1 MISYIV
7 IGVAAVL
14 VILLCIGLAIAS
26 FSGEN
31 FSNELEKAREYE
43 NVEGWTTLGLVEDIN
58 NKYFEGRLDVQETEE
73 GNDHYSRGVV
83 ALSDSTMESDS
94 LASLATIAHEI
105 GHARQD
111 FEGNT
116 LDKHFAFRQVV
127 RILGLFFMPTLIAGI
142 VLGALYFVHVF
153 DSKIYLIVAGVLLG
167 VAFLIFIIAL
177 IMKYKEVKIERQASR
192 YAIEFLQE
200 YLVEEEVKL
209 CKDFLDSA
217 RLTYWADFFK
227 LLLSWTLLTSKNKMF
242 R

>member
-116 LDKHFAFRQVV
+116 LDKHFAFRKVV